1 MCYTFQLTAKRF
13 PLTATQIVTEDVN
26 SLCRPIHSPHK
37 NPGILGLLTDLMGA
51 NYQCRPVSSQCCGL
65 SPNLGFLTGMMP
77 APVYQHWAT
86 ARTRSTGPPLSLR
99 RRRPRPL
106 FWPWV
111 GEEHSHSVRLS
122 VSVGFAALTP
132 RNAGVLLSE
141 IS

>member
-1 MCYTFQLTAKRF
+1 
-13 PLTATQIVTEDVN
+13 
-26 SLCRPIHSPHK
+26 
-37 NPGILGLLTDLMGA
+37 MGA
-51 NYQCRPVSSQCCGL
+51 NYQSRVLLLQCCPL

-122 VSVGFAALTP
+122 VGFAALTP
-132 RNAGVLLSE
+132 RNAGALTERNKLTNVT
-141 IS
+141 